1 MNSINATKT
10 TQSQPI
16 IIPPPAKKDTH
27 EQYSLTNQIFDPF
40 STSPPNVFISKLK
53 QRMSSYDL
61 FMNEASRKSE

>member
-1 MNSINATKT
+1 MNSINATRT

-16 IIPPPAKKDTH
+16 LIPSSAKKNTY

-40 STSPPNVFISKLK
+40 STSPPNVFISKLR
-53 QRMSSYDL
+53 QRMSFYDL

>member
-1 MNSINATKT
+1 MNSTNAIRT

-16 IIPPPAKKDTH
+16 LISPTKKDTY

-53 QRMSSYDL
+53 QRMSFYDL